1 MWLPKLLLLF
11 AFIYIVRG
19 GNDAPV
25 IEISEGKI
33 KGDEKDSRE
42 DRDFFAYRG
51 IPYARAP
58 VGDLRFE
65 VRK

>member
-1 MWLPKLLLLF
+1 MWLPKLFVLF
-11 AFIYIVRG
+11 LFIYIARAN
-19 GNDAPV
+19 NDAPI

-33 KGDEKDSRE
+33 KGEEKESRE
-42 DRDFFAYRG
+42 GRDFFAYRG

-65 VRK
+65 V